1 MAQLAV
7 VVHFKSSLS
16 LDLKKVIFRA
26 IRGFTWSSDIAFD
39 EVSLKKGS
47 CGRSG
52 LANNI
57 TPWKTYGQDI
67 IKSMPLPDVGVSTSI
82 SINPFTTPTTSTTLL
97 TTVPL
102 PVRAIFQRLQTQN
115 HGGQTNQQEVKPQP
129 KLRFCNQENN
139 ILFNPTKEAC
149 CGGKVK
155 EKHPWLRCC
164 QSGPGVPEF
173 YSVQVKGCCADSGLF
188 YKREFKCCH
197 GYLVDPSVCDV

>member
-1 MAQLAV
+1 MKQ
-7 VVHFKSSLS
+7 
-16 LDLKKVIFRA
+16 
-26 IRGFTWSSDIAFD
+26 
-39 EVSLKKGS
+39 GS

-52 LANNI
+52 LADNV
-57 TPWKTYGQDI
+57 TPWKTYGQNI
-67 IKSMPLPDVGVSTSI
+67 IKSMPLPDVGVSTAI
-82 SINPFTTPTTSTTLL
+82 SINPFTTPTTPTTVS
-97 TTVPL
+97 TVPL
-102 PVRAIFQRLQTQN
+102 PARAIFQRMQTQN
-115 HGGQTNQQEVKPQP
+115 HGQGSQQANLHKQQTQP

-188 YKREFKCCH
+188 YKRQFKCCH

>member
-1 MAQLAV
+1 
-7 VVHFKSSLS
+7 
-16 LDLKKVIFRA
+16 
-26 IRGFTWSSDIAFD
+26 
-39 EVSLKKGS
+39 
-47 CGRSG
+47 
-52 LANNI
+52 
-57 TPWKTYGQDI
+57 
-67 IKSMPLPDVGVSTSI
+67 MPLPDVGVSTSI
-82 SINPFTTPTTSTTLL
+82 SINPFTTPTTSTTIL
-97 TTVPL
+97 TTGPL
-102 PVRAIFQRLQTQN
+102 PARAIFQRLPSHLQGVQAQN
-115 HGGQTNQQEVKPQP
+115 HGGQANQQEVKQQP

>member
-1 MAQLAV
+1 
-7 VVHFKSSLS
+7 
-16 LDLKKVIFRA
+16 
-26 IRGFTWSSDIAFD
+26 
-39 EVSLKKGS
+39 
-47 CGRSG
+47 
-52 LANNI
+52 
-57 TPWKTYGQDI
+57 
-67 IKSMPLPDVGVSTSI
+67 MPLPDVGVSISTSI
-82 SINPFTTPTTSTTLL
+82 SINPFTTPTTPTTVS
-97 TTVPL
+97 TVPL
-102 PVRAIFQRLQTQN
+102 PARAIFQRMQTQN
-115 HGGQTNQQEVKPQP
+115 HGQASQQANLQKQQTQP

-188 YKREFKCCH
+188 YKRQFKCCH